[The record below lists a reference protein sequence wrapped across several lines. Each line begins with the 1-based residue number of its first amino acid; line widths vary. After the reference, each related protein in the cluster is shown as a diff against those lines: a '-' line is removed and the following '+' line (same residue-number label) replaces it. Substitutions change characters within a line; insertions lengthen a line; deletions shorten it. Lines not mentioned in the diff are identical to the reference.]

1 MEVHVDPLCAD
12 LRLAGRLDVTTVGGV
27 RTALNAAIEGGA
39 GDLTVSLADVEM
51 VDATGLGVLVG
62 AHRRARA
69 AGRRLVLHDLPPRI
83 SRVLTTA
90 RLYHILHVAAPQP

>member
-1 MEVHVDPLCAD
+1 MEVHVDSRCGE

-27 RTALNAAIEGGA
+27 RNALHAAIEGGA

-69 AGRRLVLHDLPPRI
+69 SGRRLVLRELPPRI
-83 SRVLTTA
+83 SRVLA
-90 RLYHILHVAAPQP
+90 ASRLYHILHVVAS